1 MTESGNV
8 VVRLRGRRTRN
19 PEANVPSADADG
31 VGDGTPFAV
40 ESFAALYRRHFDGVY
55 RYCYRHLRNEQR
67 AQDAAQQVFTN
78 ALEAFGRY
86 HEDGRLQHWLSRIA
100 RNVVLNDR
108 GRDRPTDPIDLADE
122 LPDRGATPEEQALA
136 AAGRR
141 ELLDAIARLPE
152 DQRRAIEL
160 RIRGMSGKEI
170 ADAMGRSHEAAR
182 MLLFRATERLRDE
195 LRGSGAKGDVRGN

>member
-1 MTESGNV
+1 V
-8 VVRLRGRRTRN
+8 VVRLRGLRTRN
-19 PEANVPSADADG
+19 SEANDPSADAAG
-31 VGDGTPFAV
+31 VGDGTPFAA

-55 RYCYRHLRNEQR
+55 RYCYRELRNEQR

-78 ALEAFGRY
+78 ALEALARY
-86 HEDGRLQHWLSRIA
+86 HEGGRLRQWLFAIA
-100 RNVVLNDR
+100 HNVIDNDR
-108 GRDRPTDPIDLADE
+108 PKLRPTDPLDFASE
-122 LPDRGATPEEQALA
+122 LPDRDATPEEQALA
-136 AAGRR
+136 AAGRQ

-160 RIRGMSGKEI
+160 RIRGKTGKEI

-195 LRGSGAKGDVRGN
+195 LRGGGRKGDARGN